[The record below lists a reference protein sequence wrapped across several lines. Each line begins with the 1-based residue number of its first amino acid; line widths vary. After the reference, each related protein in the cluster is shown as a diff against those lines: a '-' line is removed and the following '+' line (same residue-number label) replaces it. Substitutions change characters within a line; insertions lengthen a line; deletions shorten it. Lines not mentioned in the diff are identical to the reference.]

1 VRILDACRTI
11 IDIDGNH
18 AIVGVA
24 HYHPIPDRMSAEF
37 AVTVTNSWQ
46 GRGLGHVLM
55 QKLLECARDAGYDSL
70 VGTVLSLN
78 SPMLRMT
85 RSLAFE
91 TVPLDGGQT
100 QRVLKSLT

>member
-1 VRILDACRTI
+1 
-11 IDIDGNH
+11 
-18 AIVGVA
+18 
-24 HYHPIPDRMSAEF
+24 
-37 AVTVTNSWQ
+37 
-46 GRGLGHVLM
+46 M
-55 QKLLECARDAGYDSL
+55 QKLLECARDAGCDSL

>member
-1 VRILDACRTI
+1 MRSLDACRTF
-11 IDIDGNH
+11 IDIDGNQ

-24 HYHPIPDRMSAEF
+24 RYHPNPDRVSAEF
-37 AVTVTNSWQ
+37 AVTVTDSWH

-70 VGTVLSLN
+70 VETVLSLN

-85 RSLAFE
+85 RSLGFE

-100 QRVLKSLT
+100 LRVLISLK

>member
-1 VRILDACRTI
+1 VRALYASGTI
-11 IDIDGNH
+11 IDIDGNQ

-24 HYHPIPDRMSAEF
+24 RCHPNPDWVSAEF
-37 AVTVTNSWQ
+37 AVTVTERWR

-70 VGTVLSLN
+70 VGTALSLN